1 MTHPI
6 AMDKI
11 IFVYNADSGILNA
24 MKDWA
29 HKIVSPE
36 TYPCSLCALTYDNL
50 GMRRPWREFTEE
62 LEYEIE
68 FLHRDELE
76 EQYGIRDVPLP
87 AAFIHQTYELNLW
100 IQSEAMNACQ
110 SLDELQTLVQTKLT
124 QTRTPA

>member
-1 MTHPI
+1 MAHQR
-6 AMDKI
+6 AMDKL

-50 GMRRPWREFTEE
+50 GMHRPWREFVKE
-62 LEYEIE
+62 LGYDVE

-76 EQYGIRDVPLP
+76 EKYGTTDVMLP
-87 AAFIHQTYELNLW
+87 AVFILQDGKPNLW
-100 IQSEAMNACQ
+100 IQCETMDALN
-110 SLDELQTLVQTKLT
+110 SLDELQTLVTQKLAQEAT
-124 QTRTPA
+124 

>member
-1 MTHPI
+1 
-6 AMDKI
+6 MDKL

-50 GMRRPWREFTEE
+50 GMRRPWREFVRE
-62 LEYEIE
+62 LGYGVE

-76 EQYGIRDVPLP
+76 EQYRVKDAMLP
-87 AAFIHQTYELNLW
+87 AAFIQQNGKLNLW
-100 IQSEAMNACQ
+100 IPYQDMNTCD
-110 SLDELQTLVQTKLT
+110 SLDELQTLVTKKLAF
-124 QTRTPA
+124 RTG